1 MHQTFENPCGPTNP
15 TNCSSRGG
23 GTKRLTLLLRKMPGK
38 RSWILWTTTS
48 GMADLLRLLLRV
60 SEKAANVARVCRQEA
75 LLFQLLVQE
84 KTGEDKNK
92 KFVQDFKTLADVVIQ
107 EMIRHDVGAQFP
119 EMAGFIHGEESNKFE
134 NGLGESVTV
143 TVCST
148 EEETATLLAT
158 VLDGDHT
165 AASLLAQ
172 AIHQDPETID
182 ANADRMTIPLRPSEL
197 GIWIDPIDATSQYI
211 EGREEVLKEGHLCPS
226 GLHCALVLIGVY
238 LRSTGEPVMGV
249 INQPFH
255 HKDPAGGGWRG
266 KQYWGVSCGGV
277 NVCSVSRPGGGAE
290 EDRGPS
296 VVLSSS
302 EKQAVKEALTSLC
315 GPDKLMYASGAGYK
329 ILCVIQGLA
338 HAYVLSEGSTFKWDS
353 CAPHALLRA
362 LGGGVVD
369 LTKSLQ
375 SDCGAQ
381 GQETELT
388 YHQPSTKHSGAER
401 WANHGGLVAYRDI
414 SQLRRILTSLKVK
427 LTVLNRCAECD
438 LTAR

>member
-1 MHQTFENPCGPTNP
+1 
-15 TNCSSRGG
+15 
-23 GTKRLTLLLRKMPGK
+23 
-38 RSWILWTTTS
+38 
-48 GMADLLRLLLRV
+48 MADLLRLLLRV
-60 SEKAANVARVCRQEA
+60 AEKAANVARVCRQEA
-75 LLFQLLVQE
+75 PLFQLLVQE
-84 KTGEDKNK
+84 KTGDDKNK

-143 TVCST
+143 TVCGT
-148 EEETATLLAT
+148 EEETAALLAA

-165 AASLLAQ
+165 AASLLAR
-172 AIHQDPETID
+172 AIHQNPANID
-182 ANADRMTIPLRPSEL
+182 SSTDGLTVPLSPSEL

-211 EGREEVLKEGHLCPS
+211 EGREEVLEKGHLSPS

-249 INQPFH
+249 INQPFNY
-255 HKDPAGGGWRG
+255 KDASGGGWRG
-266 KQYWGVSCGGV
+266 KHFWGVSCGDI
-277 NVCSVSRPGGGAE
+277 NVCSLSRPKGNSESG
-290 EDRGPS
+290 RGLS

-302 EKQAVKEALTSLC
+302 EKQVVKESLTSLC
-315 GPDKLMYASGAGYK
+315 SPEQLVYASGAGYK

-338 HAYVLSEGSTFKWDS
+338 DVYVLSEGSTFKWDS

-375 SDCGAQ
+375 SSSGSQDHQ
-381 GQETELT
+381 TELT
-388 YHQPSTKHSGAER
+388 YHQPYAECKGADR
-401 WANHGGLVAYRDI
+401 WANHGGLVAYRDC
-414 SQLRRILTSLKVK
+414 SQLRSIVAALKGK
-427 LTVLNRCAECD
+427 L
-438 LTAR
+438 

>member
-1 MHQTFENPCGPTNP
+1 MC
-15 TNCSSRGG
+15 
-23 GTKRLTLLLRKMPGK
+23 
-38 RSWILWTTTS
+38 
-48 GMADLLRLLLRV
+48 MADLLKLLLQV
-60 SEKAANVARVCRQEA
+60 AEKAANVARVCRQEA
-75 LLFQLLVQE
+75 PLFQLLVQE

-143 TVCST
+143 TVCGT
-148 EEETATLLAT
+148 EEETAALLAT

-165 AASLLAQ
+165 AASLLAR
-172 AIHQDPETID
+172 AIHQNPVTVDSRTD
-182 ANADRMTIPLRPSEL
+182 GLTVPLSPSQL

-211 EGREEVLKEGHLCPS
+211 EGREEVLEEGHLSPS

-249 INQPFH
+249 INQPFNY
-255 HKDPAGGGWRG
+255 KDPSGGGWRG
-266 KQYWGVSCGGV
+266 KHFWGVSCGDI
-277 NVCSVSRPGGGAE
+277 NICSLSRPKGGSESG
-290 EDRGPS
+290 RGLS

-302 EKQAVKEALTSLC
+302 EKQVVKESLTSLC
-315 GPDKLMYASGAGYK
+315 SPEKLMYASGAGYK

-338 HAYVLSEGSTFKWDS
+338 DVYVLSEGSTFKWDS

-375 SDCGAQ
+375 SSSGSQDQ
-381 GQETELT
+381 QTELT
-388 YHQPSTKHSGAER
+388 YHKPYTECKGADR
-401 WANHGGLVAYRDI
+401 WANHGGLVAYRDC
-414 SQLRRILTSLKVK
+414 SQLRSIIGALKGK
-427 LTVLNRCAECD
+427 L
-438 LTAR
+438 

>member
-1 MHQTFENPCGPTNP
+1 
-15 TNCSSRGG
+15 
-23 GTKRLTLLLRKMPGK
+23 
-38 RSWILWTTTS
+38 
-48 GMADLLRLLLRV
+48 MADLMRLLLRV

-75 LLFQLLVQE
+75 PLFQLLVQE

-143 TVCST
+143 NVCST
-148 EEETATLLAT
+148 KEETATLLSA

-172 AIHQDPETID
+172 AIHQDPETIE
-182 ANADRMTIPLRPSEL
+182 ANTDGVTVPLRPSEL

-211 EGREEVLKEGHLCPS
+211 EGREEVLEEGRLSPS

-249 INQPFH
+249 INQPFY
-255 HKDPAGGGWRG
+255 HKDPTGRGWRG
-266 KQYWGVSCGGV
+266 KQYWGVSCGNV
-277 NVCSVSRPGGGAE
+277 NVCSTSRPDDGAE
-290 EDRGPS
+290 KERGSS
-296 VVLSSS
+296 VVLSSN

-338 HAYVLSEGSTFKWDS
+338 DAYVVSEGSTFKWDS

-375 SDCGAQ
+375 SDCGVQ
-381 GQETELT
+381 DQETEVT
-388 YHQPSTKHSGAER
+388 YHQPSTERKGAER

-414 SQLRRILTSLKVK
+414 SQLRNIIGALKGK
-427 LTVLNRCAECD
+427 L
-438 LTAR
+438 